1 LTSEWAEILLGA
13 LAALQFARVQDGRYH
28 LTDTAISFL
37 LPESPFYAGEILRR
51 YAARDTLAQQL
62 TQKLRTSV
70 SASDRYIVR
79 DWKTGD
85 ISLDKARDDVATQHA
100 FSAPSA
106 LAMSANGDFA
116 GVRRL
121 LDVAGGSGVFALALA
136 QKHPEI
142 HCTVAELPVICQITD
157 EYIAAHGL
165 VGRVDTT
172 HLNMFFE
179 DWPTDYDAI
188 LLSSVLHD
196 WGAEH
201 RGDLMRRAYAA
212 LPDGGR
218 LYIHEMVLSD
228 ARDGPLGPALFSVNM
243 RVTTLGKQF
252 TVPELR
258 MALEEVGFTN
268 VTVQNTYGYFSLV
281 CARKPRSK
289 ATSLCRGGVFP

>member
-1 LTSEWAEILLGA
+1 
-13 LAALQFARVQDGRYH
+13 
-28 LTDTAISFL
+28 
-37 LPESPFYAGEILRR
+37 
-51 YAARDTLAQQL
+51 L

-70 SASDRYIVR
+70 SASDRYVVR
-79 DWKTGD
+79 DWKAGD

-142 HCTVAELPVICQITD
+142 HCTVAELPAICRVTD

-165 VGRVDTT
+165 VGRVDTR

-201 RGDLMRRAYAA
+201 RGDLMRRAFAA
-212 LPDGGR
+212 LPHGGR
-218 LYIHEMVLSD
+218 LYIHEMLLSD

-258 MALEEVGFTN
+258 TALEEAGFAN
-268 VTVQNTYGYFSLV
+268 VTVQNTYGYFSLA
-281 CARKPRSK
+281 CARKP
-289 ATSLCRGGVFP
+289 